1 LGNSLFYLDPL
12 KIFSYTPVLLAL
24 SDYGVRHK
32 RKIIGQNGLCPVRLA
47 PVFNLQKKIFIG
59 RSFMGRVAIIGV
71 GQSAFVRGYPGSI
84 RELAFEGFKECMADA
99 QVSVKEIDASV
110 ICSAPEYDKQR
121 SPAGVFAEYLG
132 LTPQPTFYVETL
144 CSSSSTGVKLA
155 YSLIKSGLHDVVVVL
170 GFQKMS
176 EISSAES
183 QERMGRGADIQWE
196 SPFGTMMPAYY
207 AMYARAHMKK
217 YGTTPEDLA
226 LIRVKA
232 STYGQINEKA
242 VYRKPVALDMF
253 SDPQSPMS
261 GPVASPL
268 RVGDCC
274 ANADGSSCIILA
286 SEEKAKALS
295 KKPVWILGVGAASS
309 PVNMAG
315 RALFTGLAVGEE
327 AGKQAYKMAGVSPKD
342 VDVAEVHDCFTIA
355 EMMAYENLGFAKP
368 GEGKDLI
375 KSKETYKEGII
386 PVNVDG
392 GLLSKGHPIG
402 ATGGSQIRTIVLQLR
417 GQAGDMQVKNPEI
430 GLVHNIGGVGL
441 YGNVTILGRS

>member
-1 LGNSLFYLDPL
+1 ME
-12 KIFSYTPVLLAL
+12 K
-24 SDYGVRHK
+24 
-32 RKIIGQNGLCPVRLA
+32 
-47 PVFNLQKKIFIG
+47 
-59 RSFMGRVAIIGV
+59 VAIIGV

-84 RELAFEGFKECMADA
+84 RELAFEGFKEAVEDA
-99 QVSVKEIDASV
+99 KVSVGDIDASV

-121 SPAGVFAEYLG
+121 SPSGVFAEYLG
-132 LTPQPTFYVETL
+132 LIPQPTCYLESL
-144 CSSSSTGVKLA
+144 CSSTSTGLRMA
-155 YSLIKSGLHDVVVVL
+155 YSLVKSGLHDVVAVL

-207 AMYARAHMKK
+207 AMFAKAHMEK
-217 YGTTPEDLA
+217 YGTTLDDMA

-232 STYGQINEKA
+232 ATYGPINEKA
-242 VYRKPVALDMF
+242 LFRKPVTLEMF
-253 SDPQSPMS
+253 TDPAHFMS

-274 ANADGSSCIILA
+274 ANADGSSCLIVA

-295 KKPVWILGVGAASS
+295 KKPVWILGLGAASAS
-309 PVNMAG
+309 VNMAG
-315 RALFTGLAVGEE
+315 RDLFTGLAVARQASE
-327 AGKQAYKMAGVSPKD
+327 QAYKMAGVTPKD
-342 VDVAEVHDCFTIA
+342 IDVAEVHDCFTIS
-355 EMMAYENLGFAKP
+355 EILAYEDLGFAKP
-368 GEGKDLI
+368 GEGRELI
-375 KSKETYKEGII
+375 SSKETYKEGSI

-417 GQAGDMQVKNPEI
+417 GDAGEMQVKDPGI

-441 YGNVTILGRS
+441 YGNVTILGR

>member
-1 LGNSLFYLDPL
+1 
-12 KIFSYTPVLLAL
+12 
-24 SDYGVRHK
+24 
-32 RKIIGQNGLCPVRLA
+32 
-47 PVFNLQKKIFIG
+47 
-59 RSFMGRVAIIGV
+59 MGKVAIIGV
-71 GQSAFVRGYPGSI
+71 GQSTFVRSYPGSI
-84 RELAFEGFKECMADA
+84 RELVFEGFTEAMQDA
-99 QVSVKEIDASV
+99 QLSTRDIDASV

-132 LTPQPTFYVETL
+132 LNPQPTFYVETL
-144 CSSSSTGVKLA
+144 CSSSSTGLKLA
-155 YSLIKSGLHDVVVVL
+155 YSLVKSGLHDTVAVI

-176 EISSAES
+176 EISSSES

-207 AMYARAHMKK
+207 AMYAKAHMEK
-217 YGTTPEDLA
+217 YGTTLDDLA

-232 STYGQINEKA
+232 ATYGQLNEKA
-242 VYRKPVALDMF
+242 VYRKPVEFEMF
-253 SDPQSPMS
+253 SDPENRMA

-274 ANADGSSCIILA
+274 ANADGSSCVIVA
-286 SEEKAKALS
+286 SEEKAKS
-295 KKPVWILGVGAASS
+295 ISNKPVWILGVGAATTS
-309 PVNMAG
+309 VNLAG
-315 RALFTGLAVGEE
+315 RDLFTGLTVAEQ
-327 AGKQAYKMAGVSPKD
+327 AAQQAYEMAGVGPND
-342 VDVAEVHDCFTIA
+342 IDVAEVHDCFTIA

-368 GEGKDLI
+368 GEGRELI
-375 KSKETYKEGII
+375 RNKETYQQGSI

-417 GQAGDMQVKNPEI
+417 DEAGDIQVKNPEI

-441 YGNVTILGRS
+441 YGNVTILGR

>member
-1 LGNSLFYLDPL
+1 MG
-12 KIFSYTPVLLAL
+12 KI
-24 SDYGVRHK
+24 G
-32 RKIIGQNGLCPVRLA
+32 
-47 PVFNLQKKIFIG
+47 
-59 RSFMGRVAIIGV
+59 IIGV
-71 GQSAFVRGYPGSI
+71 GQTPFVRGYPGSI
-84 RELAFEGFKECMADA
+84 RELAFDGFKDAMEDA
-99 QVSVKEIDASV
+99 QISAKDIDASI

-132 LTPQPTFYVETL
+132 LTPQPTFYLESL
-144 CSSSSTGVKLA
+144 CSSSSMGVRTA
-155 YSLIKSGLHDVVVVL
+155 YALVKSGLHDVVAVI

-207 AMYARAHMKK
+207 AMYARGHMEK
-217 YGTTPEDLA
+217 YGTTSDDLA

-232 STYGQINEKA
+232 ATYGQINEKA
-242 VYRKPVALDMF
+242 VYRKPVSFEMF
-253 SDPQSPMS
+253 SDPDNAMS

-274 ANADGSSCIILA
+274 ANADGSSCIIVA
-286 SEEKAKALS
+286 SEEKAKSFS
-295 KKPVWILGVGAASS
+295 KKPVWILGLGSASTA
-309 PVNMAG
+309 VNMAG
-315 RALFTGLAVGEE
+315 RDLFSGLTVAQQAGE
-327 AGKQAYKMAGVSPKD
+327 QAYKMAGISAKD

-355 EMMAYENLGFAKP
+355 ELMAYENLGFAKS
-368 GEGKDLI
+368 GEGKELI
-375 KSKETYKEGII
+375 KSKETYKEGSI

-417 GQAGDMQVKNPEI
+417 GEAGDMQVKDPEI

-441 YGNVTILGRS
+441 YGNVTVLGR

>member
-1 LGNSLFYLDPL
+1 MS
-12 KIFSYTPVLLAL
+12 K
-24 SDYGVRHK
+24 
-32 RKIIGQNGLCPVRLA
+32 
-47 PVFNLQKKIFIG
+47 
-59 RSFMGRVAIIGV
+59 VAIIGV
-71 GQSAFVRGYPGSI
+71 GQSTFVRSYPGSI
-84 RELAFEGFKECMADA
+84 RELAFEGFRDALADA
-99 QVSVKEIDASV
+99 QITTRDIGASV

-132 LTPQPTFYVETL
+132 LNPQPTFYVESL
-144 CSSSSTGVKLA
+144 CSSSSMGVRLA
-155 YSLIKSGLHDVVVVL
+155 YSLVKAGLHDVVAVI

-176 EISSAES
+176 EISSSES

-207 AMYARAHMKK
+207 AMYARAHMEK
-217 YGTTPEDLA
+217 YGTSPDDLA

-232 STYGQINEKA
+232 ATYGQLNDRA
-242 VYRKPVALDMF
+242 VYRKPVTFDMF
-253 SDPQSPMS
+253 TDPENRMA

-274 ANADGSSCIILA
+274 ANADGSSCIIVV

-295 KKPVWILGVGAASS
+295 QKPVWIKGLGAASTS
-309 PVNMAG
+309 VNLAG
-315 RALFTGLAVGEE
+315 RDVFTGLTVAQQ
-327 AGKQAYKMAGVSPKD
+327 AAKQAYEMAGVTAGD
-342 VDVAEVHDCFTIA
+342 IDVAEVHDCFTIA
-355 EMMAYENLGFAKP
+355 EMMAYEDLGFAKP

-375 KSKETYKEGII
+375 KSKETYKEGSI

-402 ATGGSQIRTIVLQLR
+402 ATGGSQIRTVVLQLR
-417 GQAGDMQVKNPEI
+417 GEAGDIQVKDPEI

-441 YGNVTILGRS
+441 YGNVTILGR

>member
-1 LGNSLFYLDPL
+1 
-12 KIFSYTPVLLAL
+12 
-24 SDYGVRHK
+24 
-32 RKIIGQNGLCPVRLA
+32 
-47 PVFNLQKKIFIG
+47 
-59 RSFMGRVAIIGV
+59 MGRVAIIGV
-71 GQSAFVRGYPGSI
+71 GQTPFVRGYPGSI
-84 RELAFEGFKECMADA
+84 RELAFEGFKDCMADA
-99 QVSVKEIDASV
+99 QIAIKDIDASV
-110 ICSAPEYDKQR
+110 VCSAPEYDKQR
-121 SPAGVFAEYLG
+121 SPSGVFAEYLG
-132 LTPQPTFYVETL
+132 LTPQPTFYVESL

-155 YSLIKSGLHDVVVVL
+155 YAMIKSGLHDIVAVI

-183 QERMGRGADIQWE
+183 QERMGRGTDVQWE

-207 AMYARAHMKK
+207 AMFAKAHMEK
-217 YGTTPEDLA
+217 YGTTLEDLA

-232 STYGQINEKA
+232 STYGQVNDKA
-242 VYRKPVALDMF
+242 VYRKAVTLDMF
-253 SDPQSPMS
+253 SDPQNPMS

-274 ANADGSSCIILA
+274 ANADGCSCLILA
-286 SEEKAKALS
+286 SEEKAKALCR
-295 KKPVWILGVGAASS
+295 KPVWILGIGAASA

-315 RALFTGLAVGEE
+315 RKVFTGLDVADI
-327 AGKQAYKMAGVSPKD
+327 ASKQAYKMAGITPKNIN
-342 VDVAEVHDCFTIA
+342 VAEVHDCFTIA
-355 EMMAYENLGFAKP
+355 EMMAYEGLGFAKP

-375 KSKETYKEGII
+375 QSKETYKEGSI

-417 GQAGDMQVKNPEI
+417 GEAGDIQVKNPEI

-441 YGNVTILGRS
+441 YANITILGRA